1 LKIHKYSKFDTLIS
15 LGRKD
20 YWGAGISALG
30 IIPYLGDLAKIGKL
44 PKLLKII
51 ENAIGMARTDARLA
65 EGTTPL
71 LSKIKNAL
79 DRLSINKLSKWVKKP
94 IQHETLGRNARAGLP
109 RITG

>member
-1 LKIHKYSKFDTLIS
+1 LLLQVTGTLC
-15 LGRKD
+15 LH
-20 YWGAGISALG
+20 WGAGISAPG